1 MLLIEDDDL
10 TLEELQYIY
19 AHTLVLSKLSVIQ
32 AYKIV
37 VGKMKFPPIVVSK
50 SIKEMSE
57 KELNNAILN
66 VHVSPSVKF
75 ILNLGVCY

>member
-1 MLLIEDDDL
+1 MIEDDDL

-32 AYKIV
+32 ACRIKFCN
-37 VGKMKFPPIVVSK
+37 MKFPPIIVSE
-50 SIKEMSE
+50 SIKKMSE

-66 VHVSPSVKF
+66 VHISPLVRF